1 MDLPTIDIPAAPPAG
16 APPLPAFHV
25 EVHFGAGIPADAQG
39 RGLLALERYFRETL
53 GVPAECYKATM
64 RDDLKRRR
72 DMTDE
77 DRKRL

>member
-1 MDLPTIDIPAAPPAG
+1 MMLATLPE

-25 EVHFGAGIPADAQG
+25 EVHFGRAIPGDVQG
-39 RGLLALERYFRETL
+39 KALLALERYLRETL
-53 GVPAECYKATM
+53 GVPAEVYKATM
-64 RDDLKRRR
+64 PDDLKRRR